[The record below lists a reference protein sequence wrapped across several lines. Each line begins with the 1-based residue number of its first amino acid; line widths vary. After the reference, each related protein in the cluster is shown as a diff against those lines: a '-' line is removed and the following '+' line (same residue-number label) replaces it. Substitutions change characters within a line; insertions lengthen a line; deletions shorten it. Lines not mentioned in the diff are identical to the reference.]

1 MSIKKVGEK
10 CLRKTENRCFLYLK
24 SIQKIRSVR
33 VFVVLSSIVVF
44 FLFTIISANAK
55 ETRIIPVLPQHS
67 LAKKILQPDSL
78 IMQRKK
84 AWEIEAGMLACKG
97 DYAGAY
103 EKSCLIAALS
113 DSLASRDIHLS
124 SIAIDKA
131 FRNWEKQ
138 QEIIRQKQELKY
150 WNVLTYLLLFPLC
163 AFIFMIVKQWYNYRT
178 IQQVNLNLIEHV
190 NMQREERDRLFR
202 SRAELLKLQ
211 EQGGRA
217 QQAANELLFIK
228 INEYLE
234 KNDRFLERDISREM
248 LATTLGT
255 NRNYIGDAVKSETG
269 MTFNDYINNLRLDY
283 AWQLLGRE
291 PSFPVNMV
299 ADESGFNSVRTFYR
313 LFREKYGMTPSECRY
328 ILSKRK
334 NTDCK

>member
-1 MSIKKVGEK
+1 MSSKNGKQVFSVFEIYPKNKKCEGI
-10 CLRKTENRCFLYLK
+10 C
-24 SIQKIRSVR
+24 SVE
-33 VFVVLSSIVVF
+33 FDCCVF
-44 FLFTIISANAK
+44 FVYHYICGCK

-202 SRAELLKLQ
+202 SLGRVTQ
-211 EQGGRA
+211 ITGTGRA
-217 QQAANELLFIK
+217 CC
-228 INEYLE
+228 
-234 KNDRFLERDISREM
+234 SRQRM
-248 LATTLGT
+248 S
-255 NRNYIGDAVKSETG
+255 YSS
-269 MTFNDYINNLRLDY
+269 LR
-283 AWQLLGRE
+283 
-291 PSFPVNMV
+291 
-299 ADESGFNSVRTFYR
+299 
-313 LFREKYGMTPSECRY
+313 
-328 ILSKRK
+328 
-334 NTDCK
+334 